1 MQAPSLLADAR
12 TLFTQSTSQGCSWR
26 GPGCTECVHPRWRG
40 AGLRLSE
47 LSIFLDEAEG
57 ERNLP
62 SWNPS
67 LLRFQI
73 PMPGMANVGYGE
85 TEIPLKAGSR
95 QVLLRFSCPLLS
107 LLYLPPQS
115 NLKIRAVNLGNGIH
129 LSPRPWRCSWP
140 HFDSCQHSIC
150 VLVWVHFP
158 NSKIPCSP
166 PMQSKGERKLPP
178 EVLEVV
184 SQSPRACLLLIA
196 ASPRHLP
203 GTTLLARSFHKKAGW
218 EEG

>member
-1 MQAPSLLADAR
+1 MSTPGGGSGLL
-12 TLFTQSTSQGCSWR
+12 
-26 GPGCTECVHPRWRG
+26 
-40 AGLRLSE
+40 LSE

-62 SWNPS
+62 GWNPS

-73 PMPGMANVGYGE
+73 PMPGVANVGYGE
-85 TEIPLKAGSR
+85 TEKYPSR
-95 QVLLRFSCPLLS
+95 QASGRFSYVSQSPV
-107 LLYLPPQS
+107 PQS
-115 NLKIRAVNLGNGIH
+115 NLKIRAVNLGNWIH
-129 LSPRPWRCSWP
+129 LSPPPWRCSWP

-158 NSKIPCSP
+158 NSKTPCSS

-184 SQSPRACLLLIA
+184 SQSPHACLLLIV